1 MKFTFK
7 LNIRP
12 MPHQSMRF
20 TRQGRSY
27 KPKKITDYQDY
38 VRRLVTDQ
46 LPKDF
51 TMIEAGTPIVI
62 KELTYE
68 YVYPT
73 SWSKKR
79 KQGKQYKTTKPDLQ
93 DNLNKAFLDA
103 LEGLVYE
110 QDQNI
115 VSIEKLQKLWSDKDR
130 ITLILE
136 TDAGDNS

>member
-1 MKFTFK
+1 MKYTFK

-12 MPHQSMRF
+12 MPHQSVRF

-27 KPKKITDYQDY
+27 KPKKIVDYQDY

-46 LPKDF
+46 LPDDF
-51 TMIEAGTPIVI
+51 VMIEAGTPIII

-68 YVYPT
+68 YAYPN
-73 SWSKKR
+73 SWSKKK
-79 KQGKQYKTTKPDLQ
+79 KQGRHYKTTKPDLQ

-130 ITLILE
+130 ITLIIE
-136 TDAGDNS
+136 TYVRDNS